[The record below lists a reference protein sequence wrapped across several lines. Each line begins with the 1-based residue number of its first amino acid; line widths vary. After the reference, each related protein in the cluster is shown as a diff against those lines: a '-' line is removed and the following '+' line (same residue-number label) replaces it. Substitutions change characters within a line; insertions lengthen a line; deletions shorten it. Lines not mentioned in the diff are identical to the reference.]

1 MNNDEKDE
9 INQMIQ
15 KILSEVNPSEK
26 APIILSSQ
34 DIDMI
39 IDSTY
44 YSLKMNLNTYN
55 NFQNFSS
62 SDLQNININASS
74 LLSNI
79 NDNDINISNY
89 IKQAEK
95 YISAINKKT
104 LDTLKK
110 EEKLNINDLI
120 SQIPSELNKP
130 NNNTKSNALF
140 QNRASINNIKE
151 IDNKTSPFEFVSNYE
166 IDNYTNNT
174 NILKPKKYFILSEY
188 HDKNKIRYNPMKY
201 IVNQKIFQQIYKRS
215 YQITC
220 IATKN
225 NIFYIGNNLGTIKS
239 IQKEHEY
246 KTYESED
253 LKNLNDIN
261 KSVTCLAFS
270 PDNDTFVSGH
280 ENGAIIMW
288 ETYSTKIKKFID
300 PGKNNKVRIIAI
312 KYLIKE
318 NGSYTIIVSN
328 ADGKI
333 VLITIIE
340 GYVMTSVCVQHFI
353 NKLCPCYLIE
363 TLNFDYE
370 EKRVYNNIN
379 LDNNGNYI
387 ALIGNEETI
396 EVFLLSVDS
405 SVISSFTT
413 GNKEFKIQNV
423 LTFRNPIGSL
433 MQQKDKF
440 LNYPCACFGYG
451 YILKEKKIK
460 NKIKNILDEE
470 DYDTTKET
478 NKDKTEGDIILSLS
492 WHNTIYIY
500 SIPIINNQIQKPKYE
515 GYYKDNSSNIIHIGF
530 FSSSIVYYIDEN
542 RKIKLLNTNYIKQE
556 KEKTSEDNNINNSI
570 SLNNS
575 NEINT
580 SNYLNIDTN
589 KSKEISNE
597 ELVNIKDKDM
607 NTYKEITI
615 KDFNLMY
622 NLNPEGN
629 IKIYKNYICS
639 SPKNIYILS
648 RNSFNHIQLFSW
660 EKCLDNMKLDFDWI
674 TLFCV
679 GIDIYKG
686 KSNIRTLDD
695 ISNDAYIRKTRTK
708 YVLKKF
714 LKEYFTINLNE
725 NLNVNSNFDFVN
737 ITIETC
743 INIEELDYLLHD
755 IYNIINMKGFGD
767 LFLEKFEPFILKDKI
782 KYQVLSSSTLQS
794 LIEFY
799 VNKNKIYNLSQA
811 ILHLNIKCLK
821 YKLIKNIALQYNFFS
836 VIIFIYTNASN
847 DYFYPLLLMYKK
859 FSSYLNDNNNNSEK
873 QFMEIINDSNNKIEN
888 KYETFEN
895 TKEYLGYKIF
905 WYINI
910 CIKGQ
915 KYPSFNEL
923 IDENTYYDII
933 IVFFIFYTNAL
944 NLRIFDSYTYF
955 LILENFFSDK
965 NVLFIIKNINEKI
978 INDVQTR
985 KNIQLFTN
993 NENTNINLET
1003 IINGIYKTQNKNN
1016 IFFDKFDLS
1025 YFIIKICT
1033 KIEIKE
1039 NILYDSIFFL
1049 LNYYKSVSSDYHSL
1063 KQKDTFELHSK
1074 ILDFDNDFFKQFNN
1088 HIISSINVLRNNYT
1102 DYTVFKSRY
1111 INNLISLVEESPFI
1125 MIKIYIHN
1133 LNDDYKKC
1141 VDLYLESNSLSY
1153 EEKLRVFKYIHN
1165 KLEELKSNPYYYSAN
1180 SNPEINYFKD
1190 FKNYISTKIEKLAT
1204 ISIEELE
1211 RLILTWFNKEQI
1223 SIINKLDIVPEI
1235 QLQYLYFFTKEI
1247 INNYNNENGN
1257 NNTGDISQEMKDI
1270 FLLYFKL
1277 LIKMG
1282 KSNYLISVLKE
1293 GTFFYPLDKCLEL
1306 TIENGLNEPS
1316 IYIYEILGK
1325 YNEALSI
1332 AINEIDKIYIKAKNI
1347 IINKD
1352 DFELEIDTRANLKD
1366 IKEDLL
1372 YKLQRN
1378 INVAIKICQKV
1389 SGKELI
1395 NSIGNVYI
1403 QLWYNLFIKLFEIY
1417 EDIKSSKENNT
1428 IEKISLLL
1436 LLSNEFEIFLKNAF
1450 AYQGTEKIIYYMI
1463 NICQNKS
1470 QYIDFISILSK
1481 ILPLLK
1487 NYSSLL
1493 KTGNKLFNQFYMND
1507 LNIFSNKT
1515 FEGVA
1520 MNLSRCDICHKII
1533 DKNTKKK
1540 IVLFQCGHI
1549 LHFGCSF
1556 IYEEMPY
1563 CSICYD
1569 NKYEYQITFPKNI
1582 KSEKV
1587 NDEPNKE
1594 KLEAQKNRKKMHLM
1608 AKLDIL
1614 DNNYF
1619 EENI

>member
-1 MNNDEKDE
+1 MINENKDE
-9 INQMIQ
+9 INQIVQ
-15 KILSEVNPSEK
+15 KILSEVNPNEK

-44 YSLKMNLNTYN
+44 YSLKMNLFSKN
-55 NFQNFSS
+55 NFQDFSS
-62 SDLQNININASS
+62 SELQKTLLNSS
-74 LLSNI
+74 ELLNI
-79 NDNDINISNY
+79 NDKEINNY

-104 LDTLKK
+104 LDTLEK
-110 EEKLNINDLI
+110 EEKLNINELI
-120 SQIPSELNKP
+120 SQIPSELNNQRNKNNVLTQ
-130 NNNTKSNALF
+130 NNNNA
-140 QNRASINNIKE
+140 NNIINISNE
-151 IDNKTSPFEFVSNYE
+151 IENKISPFEYISHYE

-174 NILKPKKYFILSEY
+174 NILKPKKYFILSDY
-188 HDKNKIRYNPMKY
+188 HDKNQIRYNPMKY
-201 IVNQKIFQQIYKRS
+201 IVNQKIFQQIYKRQN
-215 YQITC
+215 QITC
-220 IATKN
+220 ISTKN
-225 NIFYIGNNLGTIKS
+225 DVFYIGNNLGTIKT

-246 KTYESED
+246 KTYESEE

-261 KSVTCLAFS
+261 KSVTCLCFS
-270 PDNDTFVSGH
+270 PDNDTFISGH

-288 ETYSTKIKKFID
+288 ETYTTKIKKFIA
-300 PGKNNKVRIIAI
+300 PTKNNKSAIIAM

-328 ADGKI
+328 AEGKI

-340 GYVMTSVCVQHFI
+340 GYVMTSVCVQNLI
-353 NKLCPCYLIE
+353 NKTCPCYLVE

-379 LDNNGNYI
+379 LENNNNYL
-387 ALIGNEETI
+387 ALIGNEEMI

-405 SVISSFTT
+405 SVISSYTT
-413 GNKEFKIQNV
+413 GNKEFKMQSI
-423 LTFRNPIGSL
+423 LTFRNPLSSFS
-433 MQQKDKF
+433 QQKEKF

-451 YILKEKKIK
+451 YISHEKKIK
-460 NKIKNILDEE
+460 NKIKNITEE
-470 DYDTTKET
+470 EESEEIQKN
-478 NKDKTEGDIILSLS
+478 NKNAANGNIILSIS

-500 SIPIINNQIQKPKYE
+500 SIPIKNNLIQKPIYE
-515 GYYKDNSSNIIHIGF
+515 GYYTDSSSNIIHIGF

-542 RKIKLLNTNYIKQE
+542 RKIKLLNTNYIKHD
-556 KEKTSEDNNINNSI
+556 KEKSQDLKANNSI

-575 NEINT
+575 NDANI
-580 SNYLNIDTN
+580 SNNIDNDMN

-597 ELVNIKDKDM
+597 ELLNLKEKDT
-607 NTYKEITI
+607 NAYKEITI

-622 NLNPEGN
+622 NLNSEGN

-648 RNSFNHIQLFSW
+648 RNSFNHIQLYSW
-660 EKCLDNMKLDFDWI
+660 EKCLENMKTDFDWI

-686 KSNIRTLDD
+686 KSNVKTLDD
-695 ISNDAYIRKTRTK
+695 ISNDTYIRKTRAK

-714 LKEYFTINLNE
+714 IKEYFTISLNE
-725 NLNVNSNFDFVN
+725 NLNINSNFDFVN
-737 ITIETC
+737 IAIETC
-743 INIEELDYLLHD
+743 INIEELDFLLHD
-755 IYNIINMKGFGD
+755 IYSLINMKGFGN

-799 VNKNKIYNLSQA
+799 VNKSKIYDLSQA

-821 YKLIKNIALQYNFFS
+821 HKLIKDISLQYNFFS
-836 VIIFIYTNASN
+836 VIIYIYTNALN
-847 DYFYPLLLMYKK
+847 DYFYPLLLMYKT
-859 FSSYLNDNNNNSEK
+859 FTSNFNDNKNNSGK
-873 QFMEIINDSNNKIEN
+873 QFMEIINDYDNKIEN

-895 TKEYLGYKIF
+895 MNEYLGYKIF

-923 IDENTYYDII
+923 IDENTYFDII
-933 IVFFIFYTNAL
+933 IVFFIFYSNAL

-955 LILENFFSDK
+955 LIMENFFNDK
-965 NVLFIIKNINEKI
+965 NVLFIIKKINEKI
-978 INDVQTR
+978 INDVQKR

-993 NENTNINLET
+993 NESTNINLET
-1003 IINGIYKTQNKNN
+1003 IINSIYKTQNKNN
-1016 IFFDKFDLS
+1016 FFFDKFDLS

-1039 NILYDSIFFL
+1039 NVLYDSIFFL
-1049 LNYYKSVSSDYHSL
+1049 LNYYKSISNDYHSL
-1063 KQKDTFELHSK
+1063 KQKDIFDLHAKIINFE
-1074 ILDFDNDFFKQFNN
+1074 NDFLKEFNN
-1088 HIISSINVLRNNYT
+1088 NIIVSINVLRNNYT
-1102 DYTVFKSRY
+1102 DYSLFKTRY
-1111 INNLISLVEESPFI
+1111 INNLINIVEESPFI
-1125 MIKIYIHN
+1125 MIKIFIHN
-1133 LNDDYKKC
+1133 LNDDYKRC
-1141 VDLYLESNSLSY
+1141 VDLYLESNSLVY
-1153 EEKLRVFKYIHN
+1153 EEKLKVFKYIHN
-1165 KLEELKSNPYYYSAN
+1165 KLEELKSNPYYYSSN
-1180 SNPEINYFKD
+1180 SNAEINYFKD
-1190 FKNYISTKIEKLAT
+1190 FKNYISTKIEKLAA

-1211 RLILTWFNKEQI
+1211 KLILTWFNKEQI

-1235 QLQYLYFFTKEI
+1235 QLQYLHFFTKEI
-1247 INNYNNENGN
+1247 ITNYNNENGN
-1257 NNTGDISQEMKDI
+1257 NITEEISQEMKDI

-1282 KSNYLISVLKE
+1282 KGNYLISVLKD
-1293 GTFFYPLDKCLEL
+1293 GTFFYPLGKCLEL
-1306 TIENGLNEPS
+1306 TIQNGLNESS
-1316 IYIYEILGK
+1316 IYIYEVLGK

-1332 AINEIDKIYIKAKNI
+1332 AINEIDKIYTKAKNI
-1347 IINKD
+1347 IINQD
-1352 DFELEIDTRANLKD
+1352 DFELEIDTKANLKD

-1372 YKLQRN
+1372 YRLQRSIN
-1378 INVAIKICQKV
+1378 IGIKICQKV

-1436 LLSNEFEIFLKNAF
+1436 LLSNELEIFLKNAF

-1463 NICQNKS
+1463 KICQNKS
-1470 QYIDFISILSK
+1470 QYNDFVSILSK

-1487 NYSSLL
+1487 NYSSML
-1493 KTGNKLFNQFYMND
+1493 KTSNKLFNQFYMND
-1507 LNIFSNKT
+1507 LNIFNTKT
-1515 FEGVA
+1515 FEGID
-1520 MNLSRCDICHKII
+1520 MNLSRCDLCHKII

-1549 LHFGCSF
+1549 LHLGCSF

-1563 CSICYD
+1563 CNICFN

-1582 KSEKV
+1582 KSETV

-1594 KLEAQKNRKKMHLM
+1594 QLEAQKNRKKMHIM

-1619 EENI
+1619 EEKI

>member
-1 MNNDEKDE
+1 MNNESKDE
-9 INQMIQ
+9 INQIIF
-15 KILSEVNPSEK
+15 KLLSNVNPNEK
-26 APIILSSQ
+26 PPIILSSQ

-44 YSLKMNLNTYN
+44 YSLKMNLNPKN
-55 NFQNFSS
+55 LFQDFSS
-62 SDLQNININASS
+62 NEISKTDLNSIKQNA
-74 LLSNI
+74 I
-79 NDNDINISNY
+79 NDNEINNY

-104 LDTLKK
+104 LATLEK
-110 EEKLNINDLI
+110 EEKLNINELL
-120 SQIPSELNKP
+120 SQIPLDNTNNQ
-130 NNNTKSNALF
+130 NNNNLSPLN
-140 QNRASINNIKE
+140 NNNIN
-151 IDNKTSPFEFVSNYE
+151 INKNKIISPLDYVSNYE
-166 IDNYTNNT
+166 IDNYVNNT
-174 NILKPKKYFILSEY
+174 NILKPKKYFILSDY
-188 HDKNKIRYNPMKY
+188 HDTKKIRYNPMKY
-201 IVNQKIFQQIYKRS
+201 SLNQKIFQQIYKRQN
-215 YQITC
+215 QITC
-220 IATKN
+220 LTTKN
-225 NIFYIGNNLGTIKS
+225 NVLYLGNNLGIIKS
-239 IQKEHEY
+239 IEREHEY
-246 KTYESED
+246 KTYESEE

-261 KSVTCLAFS
+261 KSVSCLSFS
-270 PDNDTFVSGH
+270 PDNDTFISGH
-280 ENGAIIMW
+280 ENGAIIVW
-288 ETYSTKIKKFID
+288 EIYSTKIRKFIS
-300 PGKNNKVRIIAI
+300 PTKKLKAKIIAI
-312 KYLIKE
+312 KYLIKQS
-318 NGSYTIIVSN
+318 GSYTIIVSN
-328 ADGKI
+328 EEGKI
-333 VLITIIE
+333 NLITIIE
-340 GYVMTSVCVQHFI
+340 GYVMTSVCVQNFI
-353 NKLCPCYLIE
+353 NKPYPCYLVE

-370 EKRVYNNIN
+370 EKRLYNQN
-379 LDNNGNYI
+379 LENNNNYL
-387 ALIGNEETI
+387 ALIGNEELV
-396 EVFLLSVDS
+396 ELFLLSVDS
-405 SVISSFTT
+405 SVLSSYTT

-423 LTFRNPIGSL
+423 LSIRNPISEFML
-433 MQQKDKF
+433 QKEKY
-440 LNYPCACFGYG
+440 LNYPSACFGYG
-451 YILKEKKIK
+451 YLFQEKKVK

-470 DYDTTKET
+470 DSEKEKENNSNKTK
-478 NKDKTEGDIILSLS
+478 GDILLSVS
-492 WHNTIYIY
+492 WHNIIYIY
-500 SIPIINNQIQKPKYE
+500 KIPIKYNQIQKPIYA

-530 FSSSIVYYIDEN
+530 FSSSIVYYVDEN
-542 RKIKLLNTNYIKQE
+542 RKIKLINTNYIQHE
-556 KEKTSEDNNINNSI
+556 KEKIAEDSNIEK

-575 NEINT
+575 NEMNT
-580 SNYLNIDTN
+580 SNYYDEKQN
-589 KSKEISNE
+589 KDISNE
-597 ELVNIKDKDM
+597 DLVNLNDNNST
-607 NTYKEITI
+607 NTYKEIVI

-622 NLNPEGN
+622 NLNPNGN

-639 SPKNIYILS
+639 SPKNIYILT

-660 EKCLDNMKLDFDWI
+660 EKCLDNMKMDFDWI

-1520 MNLSRCDICHKII
+1520 MNLSRCDICNKII
-1533 DKNTKKK
+1533 EKHNGK
-1540 IVLFQCGHI
+1540 ITVNSEVGV
-1549 LHFGCSF
+1549 GSEF
-1556 IYEEMPY
+1556 I
-1563 CSICYD
+1563 
-1569 NKYEYQITFPKNI
+1569 ITIHSK
-1582 KSEKV
+1582 
-1587 NDEPNKE
+1587 
-1594 KLEAQKNRKKMHLM
+1594 
-1608 AKLDIL
+1608 
-1614 DNNYF
+1614 
-1619 EENI
+1619 